1 MSINIGASKWNICEP
16 DVEKVTMLRNSLKIS
31 RLAAIP
37 LVNREYDNYEK
48 ASEFLSA
55 SKAELNDPFL
65 FDGMKEAADRL
76 NRAISDN
83 EKICVYGDYDVDG
96 ITSTSL
102 ICEYLQQRGC
112 DNYIYYIPERL
123 SEGYGMNIAAIDKI
137 ASLGV
142 TLVVT
147 VDNGVSAAPE
157 IAHASELG
165 IDVIVT
171 DHHECRSEIPD
182 CVAVINPKR
191 PGSGY
196 PFAYLAGVGVAY
208 KFICAVN
215 CELEPLPEHY
225 LELVAIGTVADMMPL
240 CGENRTL
247 VSKGL
252 SVMNTHP
259 CEGVA
264 AIMKACSA
272 EKGRTMPKAD
282 SSFIGFT
289 LAPRINAAGRIGDV
303 SDAVALLTTGDD
315 GEAEHLTD
323 RLCKLNSKRQYI
335 ETKIF
340 SEACRKIEETHDF
353 TRDKIIVVENEGWNH
368 GVVGIV
374 ASKVTEKYRLPSIL
388 ISVEGDE
395 GKGSARSVPGFNIN
409 GAISECRDLLTRFGG
424 HELAAGLALP
434 TKNIPAFKKAVND
447 FARNRISDD
456 MLLKCFD
463 IESELF
469 QSDVYDRSV
478 EELAMLEPYGNGNP
492 LPLFS
497 FSNAEISDITPMG
510 QNKHL
515 KLNIRKNERNFT
527 ALIFGTAP
535 EDFGLD
541 VGDCADFAFS
551 FNINCFAGRR
561 TIQLIISDIRLCE
574 KTRNRLSEARK
585 AFEKGM
591 SGLECRMSALP
602 SIHIMREFYK
612 HLRANEAKYTS
623 GINLWI
629 LAKRFLKEYKE
640 LAEREIPEL
649 PYEIYLYMLEI
660 FSEFG
665 LVSYKIDN
673 LCTVGYTVNR
683 DVGKVDI
690 AASGILKKL
699 KACANIQ

>member
-240 CGENRTL
+240 CESIIRQC
-247 VSKGL
+247 GL
-252 SVMNTHP
+252 LS
-259 CEGVA
+259 
-264 AIMKACSA
+264 
-272 EKGRTMPKAD
+272 
-282 SSFIGFT
+282 GFKF
-289 LAPRINAAGRIGDV
+289 DF
-303 SDAVALLTTGDD
+303 
-315 GEAEHLTD
+315 
-323 RLCKLNSKRQYI
+323 RL
-335 ETKIF
+335 F
-340 SEACRKIEETHDF
+340 
-353 TRDKIIVVENEGWNH
+353 
-368 GVVGIV
+368 
-374 ASKVTEKYRLPSIL
+374 
-388 ISVEGDE
+388 DE
-395 GKGSARSVPGFNIN
+395 S
-409 GAISECRDLLTRFGG
+409 
-424 HELAAGLALP
+424 
-434 TKNIPAFKKAVND
+434 
-447 FARNRISDD
+447 
-456 MLLKCFD
+456 
-463 IESELF
+463 
-469 QSDVYDRSV
+469 
-478 EELAMLEPYGNGNP
+478 
-492 LPLFS
+492 
-497 FSNAEISDITPMG
+497 
-510 QNKHL
+510 
-515 KLNIRKNERNFT
+515 
-527 ALIFGTAP
+527 
-535 EDFGLD
+535 
-541 VGDCADFAFS
+541 
-551 FNINCFAGRR
+551 
-561 TIQLIISDIRLCE
+561 LII
-574 KTRNRLSEARK
+574 
-585 AFEKGM
+585 
-591 SGLECRMSALP
+591 
-602 SIHIMREFYK
+602 
-612 HLRANEAKYTS
+612 
-623 GINLWI
+623 
-629 LAKRFLKEYKE
+629 
-640 LAEREIPEL
+640 
-649 PYEIYLYMLEI
+649 
-660 FSEFG
+660 
-665 LVSYKIDN
+665 
-673 LCTVGYTVNR
+673 
-683 DVGKVDI
+683 
-690 AASGILKKL
+690 
-699 KACANIQ
+699 